1 MVILGLQ
8 GDRFL
13 APLTSLCFNQL
24 GDLLLAG
31 YGDGHV
37 TVWDVQRASAAK
49 VITGEHTAPVIH
61 TLFLGQDSQV
71 TRQFKAVTGDSK
83 GLVLL
88 HAFSVVP
95 LLNRFSIKTQ
105 VKCYYIE
112 ISLFAWGI
120 KLSAYSKL
128 IFNCQQCSTC

>member
-1 MVILGLQ
+1 MLMLGLQ
-8 GDRFL
+8 GERSH
-13 APLTSLCFNQL
+13 APVTSMCFNPQ

-31 YGDGHV
+31 YGDGHI
-37 TVWDVQRASAAK
+37 TVWDVQRATAAK
-49 VITGEHTAPVIH
+49 VITGEHSAPIIH

-105 VKCYYIE
+105 VW
-112 ISLFAWGI
+112 LA
-120 KLSAYSKL
+120 L
-128 IFNCQQCSTC
+128 

>member
-1 MVILGLQ
+1 MLGLQ
-8 GDRFL
+8 GERSH
-13 APLTSLCFNQL
+13 APVTSMCFNHQ

-31 YGDGHV
+31 YGDGHI
-37 TVWDVQRASAAK
+37 TVWDVQRATAAK
-49 VITGEHTAPVIH
+49 VITGEHSAPVIH

-105 VKCYYIE
+105 VW
-112 ISLFAWGI
+112 LA
-120 KLSAYSKL
+120 L
-128 IFNCQQCSTC
+128 